1 MFDLSQK
8 AADQLYAWSGLWS
21 VIGAIIVF
29 LAAAGLV
36 WSGTVREKYAE
47 IRQSNNEVK
56 IAQADA
62 RAAEASEH
70 AAKLERET
78 EFLRTEAEQARA
90 ETARVNERIQ
100 KMQSIR
106 RLTSDQASRI
116 ADFLKSPKF
125 LYDPEANLRVASVG
139 ETEAQMYA
147 MDFLTLFKSL
157 NVNIYPTPGGNLP
170 NEIIQVEP
178 SDTDINLRAS
188 PDVTDNPNHRYA
200 LLLNIM
206 SEIGIKVTAEI
217 DPTLK
222 PNEAQLSILRKPN

>member
-8 AADQLYAWSGLWS
+8 AADQLYDWSGLFS

-29 LAAAGLV
+29 LSAAGLV
-36 WSGTVREKYAE
+36 WSGSVRERYAE

-70 AAKLERET
+70 AARLERDT
-78 EFLRTEAEQARA
+78 ESLRTEAEQARA

-106 RLTSDQASRI
+106 RLTSDQASRV
-116 ADFLKSPKF
+116 AEFLKSPAF
-125 LYDPEANLRVASVG
+125 LFDPKANLRVASVG

-147 MDFLTLFKSL
+147 MDFLVLFKSL
-157 NVNIYPTPGGNLP
+157 NINIYPTLGGNLP
-170 NEIIQVEP
+170 NEIVQLEP
-178 SDTDINLRAS
+178 SEADVNLRAG
-188 PDVTDNPNHRYA
+188 PDVAKDPNHRYA
-200 LLLNIM
+200 LLLKVM
-206 SEIGIKVTAEI
+206 REAGIKVTAEI
-217 DPTLK
+217 DPALK
-222 PNEAQLSILRKPN
+222 TNEAQISILRKPN